1 MENNRNSQ
9 VRKLTLAALLAA
21 FTCVATMLI
30 QIPTPTKGYVNLGDC
45 LVNISAWLLG
55 PAFGAAAA
63 GIGSA
68 MADILSGYTIY
79 APATLVIK
87 ALMAAASWAVYR
99 IASQK
104 LNSFGSRVIAAA
116 VAEIIMS
123 AGYLL
128 FEAALSGSFAAAAAG
143 IPGNIVQG
151 ALGAAL
157 SVAVYELVI
166 SRIPRISKIA
176 K

>member
-9 VRKLTLAALLAA
+9 VRKLTLAALFAA

-68 MADILSGYTIY
+68 MADVLSGYTLY

-87 ALMAAASWAVYR
+87 ALMAAVSWAVYR
-99 IASQK
+99 AAVQK
-104 LNSFGSRVIAAA
+104 FRTFPSRILAA
-116 VAEIIMS
+116 VAAEVIMS
-123 AGYLL
+123 LGYFL
-128 FEAALSGSFAAAAAG
+128 FEALLSRSFAAAAVG
-143 IPGNIVQG
+143 IPANLVQG

-157 SVAVYELVI
+157 ATAVYELVL
-166 SRIPRISKIA
+166 SRIPKII

>member
-1 MENNRNSQ
+1 
-9 VRKLTLAALLAA
+9 
-21 FTCVATMLI
+21 MLI

-68 MADILSGYTIY
+68 MADVLSGYTLY

-87 ALMAAASWAVYR
+87 ALMAAVSWAVYR
-99 IASQK
+99 AAVQK
-104 LNSFGSRVIAAA
+104 FRTFPSRILAA
-116 VAEIIMS
+116 VAAEFIMS
-123 AGYLL
+123 LGYFL
-128 FEAALSGSFAAAAAG
+128 FEALLSRSFAAAAVG
-143 IPGNIVQG
+143 IPANLVQG

-157 SVAVYELVI
+157 ATAVYELVL
-166 SRIPRISKIA
+166 SRIPKII